1 MFQQWGSNKPLRELV
16 VEASGGIVASVELV
30 GTPEQVADKMGDTME
45 AVGGDG
51 FLITTPVQSTNRRTV
66 IEVCE
71 GLVPALQRR
80 GLVRTEYTGKTLKEN
95 LRAF

>member
-1 MFQQWGSNKPLRELV
+1 MGLEQKRFGSLSSKP
-16 VEASGGIVASVELV
+16 SGGIVASVELV
-30 GTPEQVADKMGDTME
+30 GTPEQVADKMGETMQ

-51 FLITTPVQSTNRRTV
+51 FLITTPVQATNRRTI
-66 IEVCE
+66 IEVCD

-80 GLVRTEYTGKTLKEN
+80 GLVRTEYTGTTLKEN